1 MTNVE
6 MKIQK
11 VTQLLDTND
20 TSSPAELLS
29 TLALLV
35 YILQF
40 YKTQLC
46 IISLENS
53 RIIYI
58 GW

>member
-11 VTQLLDTND
+11 VTQLLNTND

-46 IISLENS
+46 IISLENLS
-53 RIIYI
+53 
-58 GW
+58 